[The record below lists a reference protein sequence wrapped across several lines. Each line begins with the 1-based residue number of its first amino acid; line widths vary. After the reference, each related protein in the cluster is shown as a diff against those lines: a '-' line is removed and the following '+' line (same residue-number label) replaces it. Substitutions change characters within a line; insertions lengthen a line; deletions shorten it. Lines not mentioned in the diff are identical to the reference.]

1 METAGRPSLK
11 KMNKKEKNDVIEFTA
26 SEWGA
31 LVYTGEREREREI
44 THNCAQ
50 GYLEMFIH
58 ENQIGDSL
66 GPIKKEREREM
77 VYCTTCARVCG
88 GRWMTDS
95 GRVCARASS
104 NTSLAM
110 RPKEPRGGQSPRRS
124 LLMFDR
130 ENDSWQLAIASYREE
145 PLIFARARSF
155 FQPPLRK
162 SRARP
167 SSSLSI
173 VGSIPKRIS

>member
-66 GPIKKEREREM
+66 GPIKKERERDGILHNLRSGLWRAM
-77 VYCTTCARVCG
+77 DDKLRPRVCTCELKHLIG
-88 GRWMTDS
+88 DAAKRA
-95 GRVCARASS
+95 ARGAESAPL
-104 NTSLAM
+104 TADV
-110 RPKEPRGGQSPRRS
+110 RS
-124 LLMFDR
+124 
-130 ENDSWQLAIASYREE
+130 
-145 PLIFARARSF
+145 
-155 FQPPLRK
+155 
-162 SRARP
+162 
-167 SSSLSI
+167 
-173 VGSIPKRIS
+173 